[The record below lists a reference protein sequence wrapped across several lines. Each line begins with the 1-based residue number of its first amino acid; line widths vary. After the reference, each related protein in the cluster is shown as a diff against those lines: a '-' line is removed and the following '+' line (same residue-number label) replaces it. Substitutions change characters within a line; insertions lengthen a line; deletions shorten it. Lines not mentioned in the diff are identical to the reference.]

1 MKAVD
6 CRAMQEA
13 LATRDRALLDAV
25 AEHAQSCVRCREH
38 LRIWEAMSESAPSLR
53 KEWESPRL
61 WPNIREALRREQ
73 ESPRRVWGFGSGVGG
88 LRWVPAAAI
97 VLLFVIAGA
106 GVWVFRGVTEGRD
119 PLVAGPWRYQDA
131 LMTEQAFEEVER
143 RERDYLESIDRLSQ
157 VVAPRLRQQASPLF
171 ESYREKILV
180 LDAAIGDIRAEIDR
194 NQFNTHLR
202 RELLAMYAEKQ
213 RTLQD
218 LMKEA
223 QS

>member
-1 MKAVD
+1 
-6 CRAMQEA
+6 MQEA
-13 LATRDRALLDAV
+13 LATRDPSLLDAV
-25 AEHAQSCVRCREH
+25 ALHAQSCLRCREQ
-38 LRIWEAMSESAPSLR
+38 LQIWEAMSESARALR

-61 WPNIREALRREQ
+61 WPTIREALRREQ
-73 ESPRRVWGFGSGVGG
+73 ESPRRVWGLRSGLGG
-88 LRWVPAAAI
+88 LRWLPAAAI

-106 GVWVFRGVTEGRD
+106 GVWVFRGGTAGRD
-119 PLVAGPWRYQDA
+119 PLVAGPWRYEDA

-157 VVAPRLRQQASPLF
+157 IVRPRLREPASPLF
-171 ESYREKILV
+171 ESYREKLLV
-180 LDAAIGDIRAEIDR
+180 LDAAIGDIRTEIDR
-194 NQFNTHLR
+194 NEFNTHLR
-202 RELLAMYAEKQ
+202 RELLTMYAEKQ